1 MPTLEPTITKQQNK
15 HSKYNTQTQI
25 TKLTTLKQ
33 NKQHYYL
40 YVQTTKSSTKQNTK
54 TNNPKQ

>member
-1 MPTLEPTITKQQNK
+1 MTTLEPITTKQQNK

-33 NKQHYYL
+33 NKQHYYSHI
-40 YVQTTKSSTKQNTK
+40 QTTKSSIKQNTK
-54 TNNPKQ
+54 TTNPKQ